1 MQNKI
6 LFLILLLP
14 FLSCENDL
22 SEVQKFVSKNEITY
36 ETSKGVE
43 LLYSDSA
50 QIRVE
55 IKGETLKRYLD
66 KSNPR
71 QEYPDGFVA
80 TFFGE
85 NLEVTGRLT
94 AKYAIRYDKKSQV
107 ILRDS
112 VVWVSAAQERLET
125 SELIWDEKKAQI
137 YSDKFVTIERPGEII
152 YGYGFE
158 ADQDFKRSKIRAV
171 TGRTR
176 IDIRKDI
183 DP

>member
-1 MQNKI
+1 MQNKL
-6 LFLILLLP
+6 LFFILLLP

-22 SEVQKFVSKNEITY
+22 SEVEKYISKDEITY
-36 ETSKGVE
+36 EVSKGVE

-50 QIRVE
+50 RIRVE
-55 IKGETLKRYLD
+55 IRGETLKRYLD

-71 QEYPDGFVA
+71 QEYPDGVIA
-80 TFFGE
+80 TFYGE

-94 AKYAIRYDKKSQV
+94 AKYAVRYDKKSQI

-112 VVWVSAAQERLET
+112 VVWTSAAQERLET
-125 SELIWDEKKAQI
+125 SELIWDEKKSKI
-137 YSDKFVTIERPGEII
+137 FSDKFVTIERPGEII

-171 TGRTR
+171 TGRTK
-176 IDIRKDI
+176 IDIRKNI